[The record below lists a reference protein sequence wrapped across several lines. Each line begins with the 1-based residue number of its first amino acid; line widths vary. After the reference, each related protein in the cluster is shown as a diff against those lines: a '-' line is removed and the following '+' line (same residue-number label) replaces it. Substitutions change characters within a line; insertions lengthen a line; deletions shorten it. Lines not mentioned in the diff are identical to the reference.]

1 MELLKAFD
9 TVNHDLLIA
18 KLSAHGFD
26 TESSKLI
33 KSYLTNRL
41 QKTKVNTSF
50 SSWSNLLLGVP
61 QGYTMGPLL
70 FNIYIILLFTIYFI

>member
-1 MELLKAFD
+1 MNLLKAFD
-9 TVNHDLLIA
+9 TANHDLLIA
-18 KLSAHGFD
+18 KLSAYGFD

-50 SSWSNLLLGVP
+50 SSWSKLLLGVP
-61 QGYTMGPLL
+61 QGYTLGPLL
-70 FNIYIILLFTIYFI
+70 FNIYIMLLFTIYFI

>member
-1 MELLKAFD
+1 MNLLKAFD
-9 TVNHDLLIA
+9 NANHDLLIA
-18 KLSAHGFD
+18 KLSAYGFD

-50 SSWSNLLLGVP
+50 SSWSKLLLGVP
-61 QGYTMGPLL
+61 QGYTLGPLL
-70 FNIYIILLFTIYFI
+70 FNIYIMLLFTIYFI